1 MEIRG
6 AQRTAHNAQRHNFG
20 RIGVLMGG
28 PSAEREISLK
38 SGKAVHAALK
48 DLGLDAVGIDIET
61 ADEKKAL
68 ALLRSQNISCAF
80 IALHGCFGEDGTIQ
94 KILEKLKIP
103 YTGSGVSA
111 SMCAMDK
118 VKSRQIFQSCG
129 LHVPRYE
136 VFKKDVVMQGRG
148 AVHSSLLVPLV
159 VKPASCGSSIGLSI
173 IKDEILLEKALQDG
187 FAFDETVIVEEY
199 IRGRELTV
207 GVLNETALPV
217 IEIVP
222 KKVFFDYEAKYQA
235 GMTDYIV
242 PAELDEGI
250 ASRVRKDA
258 LSAHQSL
265 GCFGCSR
272 ADIILRCDNTPFIL
286 EINTIPGF
294 TSTSL
299 LPKAAKSIGIEFGQ
313 LCLELLRLAYEKK

>member
-1 MEIRG
+1 MEIRD
-6 AQRTAHNAQRHNFG
+6 AQRRDFG

-28 PSAEREISLK
+28 PSVEREISLK
-38 SGKAVHAALK
+38 SGKAVYAALK
-48 DLGLDAVGIDIET
+48 GLGLDAVGIDIET
-61 ADEKKAL
+61 ADEKKTE

-94 KILEKLKIP
+94 RILEALKVP

-111 SMCAMDK
+111 SMRAMDK
-118 VKSRQIFQSCG
+118 VESRQIFQRCG

-136 VFKKDVVMQGRG
+136 VIKKAAVVQEKLV
-148 AVHSSLLVPLV
+148 VHSGLLPPLV
-159 VKPASCGSSIGLSI
+159 VKPVSCGSSIGLSI
-173 IKDEILLEKALQDG
+173 IEDEMLLAKAIQEAL
-187 FAFDETVIVEEY
+187 AFDERVIVEEY

-207 GVLNETALPV
+207 GILNETALPV

-222 KKVFFDYEAKYQA
+222 KKSFFDYEAKYQA

-242 PAELDEGI
+242 PAELDERI
-250 ASRVRKDA
+250 ASCVRKDA
-258 LSAHQSL
+258 LSAHRAL
-265 GCFGCSR
+265 GCSGCSR
-272 ADIILRCDNTPFIL
+272 TDIILRGDNTPCIL

-299 LPKAAKSIGIEFGQ
+299 LPKAAKSVGIEFDQ